1 MVDVSSLEITA
12 LIAQRKP
19 FIMVDKLLRVEGEEV
34 ETAFSVRADNYF
46 LVNGSMVATGLIENM
61 AQSAS
66 AMAGYEAL
74 QSGEKPVAAFLVEV
88 RKFSCTRLPAVGDTL
103 HTTVVRT
110 LNLYGFTYFTGRVL
124 LNDEEIARTQMKIFN
139 NTQIEE

>member
-1 MVDVSSLEITA
+1 MDVSSLEITA

-19 FIMVDKLLRVEGEEV
+19 FIMVDKLLRVEGEEA
-34 ETAFSVRADNYF
+34 ETVFSVRADNYF

-74 QSGEKPVAAFLVEV
+74 LTGDKPTPAFLVEV
-88 RKFSCTRLPAVGDTL
+88 KRFSCSRQPVVGDTL
-103 HTTVVRT
+103 RTMVVRT
-110 LNLYGFTYFTGRVL
+110 LTLYGFTYFTGRVL
-124 LNDEEIARTQMKIFN
+124 LNNEEIARTQMKIFN
-139 NTQIEE
+139 NTQKEE